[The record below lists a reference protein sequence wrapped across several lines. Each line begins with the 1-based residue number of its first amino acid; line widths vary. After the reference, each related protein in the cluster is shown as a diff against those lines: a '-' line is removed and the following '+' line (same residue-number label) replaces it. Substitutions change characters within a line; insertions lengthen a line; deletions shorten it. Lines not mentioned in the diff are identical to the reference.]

1 VLALALTPLA
11 VASAANAAVSAG
23 PAQVWTVSPCP
34 AEGQVSSCD
43 ADGDTIPDTAERVV
57 CSTATCATGREDTD
71 RDGVPDWTEVMACGT
86 VTCASPTK
94 DTDVDGI
101 PDYAEDLTCGTATCA
116 NGYEDAD
123 RNDVADWAS
132 FVICGTRSCA
142 TGSEDYDGD
151 GISDAVELMACV
163 KHLDDLAHTG
173 STVAIWLIIALGA
186 GLIGTGV
193 VLARKRRLFQA
204 ALGQPNLL
212 AVGDTGLS
220 L

>member
-11 VASAANAAVSAG
+11 VASAANAAFPAASASVG
-23 PAQVWTVSPCP
+23 SRTVTPCP

-43 ADGDTIPDTAERVV
+43 ADGDTIPDTVERVV
-57 CSTATCATGREDTD
+57 CGTATCATGREDTD

-86 VTCASPTK
+86 
-94 DTDVDGI
+94 
-101 PDYAEDLTCGTATCA
+101 ATCA

-123 RNDVADWAS
+123 RNGVADWAS

-173 STVAIWLIIALGA
+173 STVAIWLIVALGA